1 MLSRLCPF
9 RGLQPLMRPTDSNKE
24 Y

>member
-24 Y
+24 N